1 MLPIRWNLW
10 NYLLDRECL
19 RNDCW
24 TEDEYIIVWDWAHRV
39 PRKYDP
45 SSWGFTPWEWIKIV
59 NWVIS
64 VDKTVIPTVDTIE
77 SDVQEAL
84 EEAWIDQIKADIEEL
99 KADNPEEVR
108 FLLVQMDGDKE
119 TTVYNNWIEADCD
132 ATPTW
137 ISGSPNGITEIYVW
151 DWYVTIVSSEN
162 ENGVVRLRLSKA
174 KQWAFLNSL

>member
-10 NYLLDRECL
+10 NYLLDRECI

-24 TEDEYIIVWDWAHRV
+24 TEDEYIIVWDWQHRV
-39 PRKYDP
+39 PRVYN
-45 SSWGFTPWEWIKIV
+45 PWQSIQPWYRIKIV
-59 NWVIS
+59 DWKIT
-64 VDKTVIPTVDTIE
+64 VDTAVIPTTETIE
-77 SDVQEAL
+77 EDIADAL
-84 EEAWIDQIKADIEEL
+84 EDAWIPQMQADIEEL

-119 TTVYNNWIEADCD
+119 TTVQNAWIDDQTD

-137 ISGSPNGITEIYVW
+137 ISWSPNWIIEIYVGN
-151 DWYVTIVSSEN
+151 WYITIVSSEN
-162 ENGVVRLRLSKA
+162 ENWVVRLRLSKA